1 MIKCKYQKN
10 LNKKV
15 PDVVLYSDV
24 ASNSPMLAIKYNAKG
39 EVTFTTKNI
48 GEEHGMILAHPKNPL
63 ANDIIGFL
71 YNLAYHWKHNK
82 SMHFEFGRA
91 NLQINDPDRF
101 IPESPVFTS
110 GRDVA
115 LKIYN
120 EKNNDDYISIAY
132 DDSAKMVEIKTSST
146 AKKEFTLSA
155 NGPYARASINGLIKN
170 LQLSLARNPVSTQN
184 RNKIEL

>member
-1 MIKCKYQKN
+1 MIKCKYQKG

-15 PDVVLYSDV
+15 PDVVLYADIKENTPSV
-24 ASNSPMLAIKYNAKG
+24 AFKYNTKG
-39 EVTFTTKNI
+39 EATIITKNI
-48 GEEHGMILAHPKNPL
+48 GEERGMILSHPKNPL

-132 DDSAKMVEIKTSST
+132 DDSAKEIEIKTSSKSKT
-146 AKKEFTLSA
+146 EFVLTA
-155 NGPYARASINGLIKN
+155 NGPYGKASINGLIRN

>member
-1 MIKCKYQKN
+1 MIKCKYQKG
-10 LNKKV
+10 LNRKV

-24 ASNSPMLAIKYNAKG
+24 TENAPMLAIKYNAKG
-39 EVTFTTKNI
+39 EVTFISKNI
-48 GEEHGMILAHPKNPL
+48 GEECGMILSHPKNPL

-82 SMHFEFGRA
+82 SMHFEFGKA
-91 NLQINDPDRF
+91 NLQISDPEKF

-120 EKNNDDYISIAY
+120 EKNNDEYISITY
-132 DDSAKMVEIKTSST
+132 DNSAKEVEIKTSRMRIT
-146 AKKEFTLSA
+146 EFTLSA
-155 NGPYARASINGLIKN
+155 NGPYAKSSINGLIRN
-170 LQLSLARNPVSTQN
+170 LQLSLARNPISTQN

>member
-1 MIKCKYQKN
+1 MIKCKYQKG
-10 LNKKV
+10 LNRKV
-15 PDVVLYSDV
+15 PDVVLYSD
-24 ASNSPMLAIKYNAKG
+24 ATENAPMLAIKYNTKG
-39 EVTFTTKNI
+39 EVTFISKNI
-48 GEEHGMILAHPKNPL
+48 GEESGMILSHPKNPL
-63 ANDIIGFL
+63 ANDIIGAL

-91 NLQINDPDRF
+91 NLQISDPEKF

-132 DDSAKMVEIKTSST
+132 DDSTKEVEIKAST
-146 AKKEFTLSA
+146 KAKREFTLTA
-155 NGPYARASINGLIKN
+155 NGPYGRSSINGIIRN
-170 LQLSLARNPVSTQN
+170 LQLCLARNPVSTQN